1 MVGVVGVVDAAELA
15 DRFGLGRSPKLS
27 GGPVARGRQGE
38 VWRLETADGRWA
50 VKVPFHESGEDEM
63 RASTRFQEAAC
74 AAGVPAPRVRR
85 AADGHIFARVGGRQV
100 RVYEWID
107 LKEPDPGMD
116 PALVAA
122 AVAAIHQVY
131 VPADGPVDG
140 WYTEPIGAG
149 GWDRLIERLHAAGA
163 PFAGR
168 LAALRDELV
177 ALESW
182 LEPPVRPRTCHR
194 DLWADNV
201 LPTAQGGV
209 CVIDWENSGAADP
222 SQELACVL
230 FEFGRSDPGR
240 ARALTAAYEDGGG
253 PAAVTRPGH
262 FSMLVAQ
269 LGHIA
274 EMAASDWLEPNQRS
288 PDRTVAEAWIGE
300 ILAEPHTREVLTAL
314 LEAIRPKPSRQ

>member
-1 MVGVVGVVDAAELA
+1 VDAAELS
-15 DRFGLGRSPKLS
+15 DRFGLGRPSALS
-27 GGPVARGRQGE
+27 AGPVARGRQGE
-38 VWRLETADGRWA
+38 VWRLETPDGLWA
-50 VKVPFHESGEDEM
+50 VKVPFHEPSEAGV
-63 RASTRFQEAAC
+63 RASTLFQEAAC
-74 AAGVPAPRVRR
+74 AAGVPAPRPRR
-85 AADGHIFARVGGRQV
+85 AADGKVLDGVGGRQV
-100 RVYEWID
+100 RLYEWVD
-107 LKEPDPGMD
+107 LEPPDPGLD
-116 PALVAA
+116 PVLVGA
-122 AVAAIHQVY
+122 AVAAIHRVGE
-131 VPADGPVDG
+131 PASGPLDA
-140 WYTEPIGAG
+140 WYAEPVGAG
-149 GWDRLIERLHAAGA
+149 RWDQLIARLREAGA

-168 LAALRDELV
+168 LAALRPELV

-182 LEPPVRPRTCHR
+182 LTPPGTLRTCHR
-194 DLWADNV
+194 DLWADNL

-209 CVIDWENSGAADP
+209 CVIDWENSGPADP

-240 ARALTAAYEDGGG
+240 ARALMSAYESSAG

-314 LEAIRPKPSRQ
+314 LEAIHPKP